1 MPIPFS
7 TGAKA
12 AVLLGAIL
20 LEYAGCSQVG
30 PTRLSLP
37 LNWKGQ
43 LIEANQAPN
52 DTSQASAFNYPL
64 EASQAATVDSS
75 KASASSSGDGV
86 AGTSSESTAGSSVVV
101 SSWILLS
108 LTGGD
113 FAPDK
118 QKTRLDR
125 LAAAIRTALA
135 ESLNVCRASV
145 HVTDM
150 STKDADS
157 SFLEVLE
164 AQWIPPWRKKRW
176 RDHRFHRREPVWDG
190 HNLAKMAV
198 LMRRANH
205 FDIEGF
211 TQENFTH
218 LKASYEI
225 RIFPDMR
232 VPAKDVTS
240 NIDRLQMFSRFADL
254 NHLLVRNI
262 LHSQSESL
270 ASSVMLDDVG
280 YSVRETTARS
290 PLSALQMAD
299 CIEDGLLQDARE
311 VHQYV
316 IAFCCILVLLITC
329 AGSAIFSLKQ
339 PSLVPSRTNPL
350 LVRTR

>member
-1 MPIPFS
+1 MH
-7 TGAKA
+7 
-12 AVLLGAIL
+12 
-20 LEYAGCSQVG
+20 
-30 PTRLSLP
+30 LSLP

-43 LIEANQAPN
+43 LMESSQDPN
-52 DTSQASAFNYPL
+52 DTSQASAFSYPP
-64 EASQAATVDSS
+64 ETGQAVTTGSS
-75 KASASSSGDGV
+75 KVSASSSSDGV
-86 AGTSSESTAGSSVVV
+86 AGATSESTAGSSVVV
-101 SSWILLS
+101 SSWILLT
-108 LTGGD
+108 LTGSD
-113 FAPDK
+113 PAPEK
-118 QKTRLDR
+118 QKTRLDS

-135 ESLNVCRASV
+135 EALNVCRASV

-150 STKDADS
+150 STKDSDS

-164 AQWIPPWRKKRW
+164 ETQRISPWRKKMW
-176 RDHRFHRREPVWDG
+176 RDHQLHRSKPVWDG

-205 FDIEGF
+205 FDIESF
-211 TQENFTH
+211 SQENFTH

-232 VPAKDVTS
+232 VPAKGVTS
-240 NIDRLQMFSRFADL
+240 SIDRLQMFSRFAEL

-262 LHSQSESL
+262 LHGQSETL
-270 ASSVMLDDVG
+270 ATSVVLDDVG
-280 YSVRETTARS
+280 YAEREAAARS

-311 VHQYV
+311 VHQYI
-316 IAFCCILVLLITC
+316 IAFCCMLVLLITC

-350 LVRTR
+350 LARTR